1 MGIPEIQEIG
11 EEIPFLRCSHASLLR
26 LGTYAAHHQM
36 MILLAA
42 GIQTDLGLLKVP
54 DNVCYLSTKGEKNET
69 SQIYD
74 CLD

>member
-1 MGIPEIQEIG
+1 MPR
-11 EEIPFLRCSHASLLR
+11 P
-26 LGTYAAHHQM
+26 LGSEPMPPPHQM
-36 MILLAA
+36 MILPAA

-74 CLD
+74 CFD